1 MFYWVLAKKTKS
13 FSGGE
18 ITEECSEADADVAFL
33 YQQNHI

>member
-1 MFYWVLAKKTKS
+1 MLAKKIKS

-18 ITEECSEADADVAFL
+18 ITEECSEADAYVALL